1 MANQWFRMYAEF
13 SSDPKVQM
21 MSEAMQRRLV
31 MLFCMR
37 CGDVTVTLSDEEIAF
52 QLRISPED
60 LAETKE
66 LFQRKGF
73 IDSAWNITNWEKRQ
87 FASDSSSE
95 RTRAYRERQK
105 NKPVTSH
112 VTKSD
117 ALEQNRTDTE
127 QNREESGAPSPKAD
141 TGNPTSGTSVASRS
155 PTGSRL
161 PTDWVPSTDLIT
173 WALENGNG
181 IDVGR
186 EAEKF
191 RDHWAGKAGKD
202 GRKADWPATWRNWIR
217 RASEDR
223 RGGGMFAQQAQA
235 SAQAQMAGGGRKAL

>member
-21 MSEAMQRRLV
+21 MGEAMQRRLV

-37 CGDVTVTLSDEEIAF
+37 CSDVTVTLSDEEIAF
-52 QLRISPED
+52 QMRISSEE
-60 LAETKE
+60 LAETKA
-66 LFQRKGF
+66 LFLRKGF

-87 FASDSSSE
+87 FASDSSAS
-95 RTRAYRERQK
+95 RTRAYRDRK
-105 NKPVTSH
+105 RDKVVTSH
-112 VTKSD
+112 VTKGD

-127 QNREESGAPSPKAD
+127 QNREESGAPAAKTD
-141 TGNPTSGTSVASRS
+141 TGNPTSATSIASRS

-161 PTDWVPSTDLIT
+161 PADWTPDSDLIV
-173 WALENGNG
+173 WALEHGNG

-191 RDHWAGKAGKD
+191 RDFWTAKAGKD
-202 GRKADWPATWRNWIR
+202 GRKLDWPATWRNWIR
-217 RASEDR
+217 RAAEGR
-223 RGGGMFAQQAQA
+223 AGGGGALFAQQ
-235 SAQAQMAGGGRKAL
+235 QAQVAGGGRKPL